1 MYGMFDVESLAV
13 EINGG
18 ENRQKKYLHQAFSAW
33 CRYSDQIA
41 NIYIYIYIYI
51 CTSHDEKWPFCPSAR
66 RPFMLLCVA
75 I

>member
-1 MYGMFDVESLAV
+1 MYGMFGVESLAV

-41 NIYIYIYIYI
+41 NIYKK
-51 CTSHDEKWPFCPSAR
+51 HMEHVVF
-66 RPFMLLCVA
+66 
-75 I
+75 